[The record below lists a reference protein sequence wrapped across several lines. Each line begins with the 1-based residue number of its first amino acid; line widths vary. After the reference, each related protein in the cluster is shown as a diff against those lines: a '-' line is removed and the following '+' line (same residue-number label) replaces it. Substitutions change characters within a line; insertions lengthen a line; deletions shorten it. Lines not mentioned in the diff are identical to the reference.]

1 MRRPRTFLVMFAAA
15 LFPPGCGGSPTGPSR
30 DCRTYATGLVS
41 NGAAGTCRFDGR
53 TYSCRFGL
61 DERTWEYAGVSDFV
75 EEARTPNRI
84 LARGR
89 RSSGGGPMLISSGG
103 HETSYVHD
111 TARRLVKRVRRG
123 WNSFGTWDI
132 DTTTYDGWD
141 GLGRPITGEITTA
154 RGSEPLFVEY
164 DDTSLAAMV
173 SNGELT
179 VQDDHRNIVREVEF
193 GGGPARIDVVTATAE
208 VCE

>member
-1 MRRPRTFLVMFAAA
+1 MSPPRTLLVTLAAA
-15 LFPPGCGGSPTGPSR
+15 FLLPGCGGSPTEPSR
-30 DCRTYATGLVS
+30 SCRTYATGLIS

-75 EEARTPNRI
+75 QEARTPNRI
-84 LARGR
+84 LAHSR

-103 HETSYVHD
+103 HETSYVND
-111 TARRLVKRVRRG
+111 ATRRLVKRVRKG

-154 RGSEPLFVEY
+154 KGSEPLSVDY

-193 GGGPARIDVVTATAE
+193 GGGPARIDVVTGAAE